1 MMALRVLLAIAIATG
16 HYAVAL
22 SQDLQRTIATPC
34 SPFSVTISDLGHT
47 LRPTRLAIV
56 TTKNRYSRIK
66 EQDLFVTQLAKH
78 LNNNG
83 FLAFVSPEKLSKA
96 KLPMQSGVF
105 DERELLDLA
114 RDHRADAVL
123 YCDVSKLDNS
133 IPMQLQVSAVIV
145 NVDQAV
151 SIVSL
156 TGSFNLSS
164 PITTH
169 QYLYSVV
176 QNKDEFHAETFLS
189 SPSKLIEYVSNRTAR
204 RISQCWGG

>member
-1 MMALRVLLAIAIATG
+1 MIAFRILLAIAFATSQ
-16 HYAVAL
+16 YVVAS
-22 SQDLQRTIATPC
+22 SQDLQKPIATAC
-34 SPFSVTISDLGHT
+34 SPFSVTISDIGHT
-47 LRPTRLAIV
+47 LKPTRLAIV

-83 FLAFVSPEKLSKA
+83 FFAFVSPHKLSKA

-105 DERELLDLA
+105 DERELLDIA

-123 YCDVSKLDNS
+123 YCDVSRLDNS